1 MRAAVSLSL
10 SLLLGSRVASAGND
24 EPIGYAVVAAE
35 LGTAGVFAANFNNV
49 WPNHGPALMLNMTPI
64 LLGVGAGLGSHYADL
79 PAEPALAV
87 HGAGWFGIA
96 GFLGGAL
103 IDGRA
108 ESWGLRAGPMAW
120 TLGALGAI
128 GGGVLGA
135 TAVDGSSQRGYW
147 LAAAPAGF
155 VGGGLVLGGLLVIL
169 GGVDG
174 DTASGQF
181 ATGALVGTALGLG
194 VSTYFALHGSTS
206 TTARVQPAVTGP
218 ALSDD
223 SAHIFSFGGAW

>member
-1 MRAAVSLSL
+1 MRAAAVSLSL
-10 SLLLGSRVASAGND
+10 LLVSRVASAESKD
-24 EPIGYAVVAAE
+24 EPYAYAVVTAE
-35 LGTAGVFAANFNNV
+35 LGMAGVFAANFNNL

-64 LLGVGAGLGSHYADL
+64 VLGVGAGLGAHHADL

-108 ESWGLRAGPMAW
+108 ESWGLRVGTMAW
-120 TLGALGAI
+120 TLGAIGAI

-135 TAVDGSSQRGYW
+135 TVVDDSTQRALW
-147 LAAAPAGF
+147 LGAAPVGF

-174 DTASGQF
+174 DSASGQF

-194 VSTYFALHGSTS
+194 VSTYFALRGSTS